1 MSLNLRNRF
10 LLPTLGAVIVAFTAY
25 LAVSTGEAGRAL
37 NKGMAEQMTQLTSL
51 VQGQLA
57 SWLEDREG
65 DVTRWAELPTVTA
78 ALVTPD
84 SATTA
89 AAGALLRGQS
99 EHAPDYEQL
108 ILVDATGTA
117 VAASADGVVGQIN
130 VKDRQYFQDSLRDRK
145 LTVSAPIA
153 SKVSGNPI
161 IVVCRPVL
169 DAGGSPVGAMLGLVD
184 LAHFATSVVDPIRI
198 GETGYAF
205 VCDRDGTFLAHPKKE
220 MILKQK
226 ITQWDFG
233 QTMIAQGNG
242 LLRYKFNGTMRQA
255 AFTRDEKSGWLVA
268 VGLNTSQV
276 DAAAHRLRNFG
287 IVLTVVAALAV
298 GVILLLVARSVTR
311 PINAIISDLNSGSEQ
326 TTAAAGQ
333 IANASVMLAN
343 QSSEQAAA
351 VEETTASLETM
362 STSVRQTTAA
372 ADNCQ
377 TLMHQSQ
384 DVVTRGL
391 DSMSAMV
398 EAIDAIKTSADQ
410 TARIVKTIDEI
421 AFQTNL
427 LALNA
432 AVEAARAG
440 EAGKGF
446 AVVAEEV
453 RGLAQR
459 AAKAS
464 RETAEL
470 IEQSVSQANRGVQV
484 TAGARAS
491 FQATAENAT
500 RIATQ
505 VDGIAAA
512 ARAQADGIGQI
523 SAAMHQVDGT
533 TQSAAATAEEAASAA
548 EELNAQ
554 SAQLHGVVARLQA
567 LVSGHAA
574 GADYGDDLTDDHLHA
589 LADSGRPRA
598 HRERVA

>member
-1 MSLNLRNRF
+1 MSLNLRDRF
-10 LLPTLGAVIVAFTAY
+10 LLPTLGAVIIAFAAY
-25 LAVSTGEAGRAL
+25 LAISTVEASRAL
-37 NKGMAEQMTQLTSL
+37 NRGVAEEMTQLTSL
-51 VQGQLA
+51 VRTQLG

-65 DVTRWAELPTVTA
+65 DVTRWAELPTITA
-78 ALVTPD
+78 AVAAPD
-84 SATTA
+84 PATLA
-89 AAGALLRGQS
+89 AADVLLRGQK
-99 EHAPDYEQL
+99 EHAQDYEQL
-108 ILVDATGTA
+108 ILVDATGA
-117 VAASADGVVGQIN
+117 AIAASADGIVGQLN
-130 VKDRQYFQDSLRDRK
+130 VKDRQYFQDGMRDRK
-145 LTVSAPIA
+145 LTVSPPLA
-153 SKVSGNPI
+153 SKVSGKPI

-169 DAGGSPVGAMLGLVD
+169 DAGGAAAGAMLGLVD
-184 LAHFATSVVDPIRI
+184 LDHFATAVVDPIRI
-198 GETGYAF
+198 GATGYAY
-205 VCDRDGTFLAHPKKE
+205 VCAGDGTFLAHPKQE

-233 QTMIAQGNG
+233 QRMLAQGNG
-242 LLRYKFNGTMRQA
+242 LLRYRFNGTARQA
-255 AFTRDEKSGWLVA
+255 AFTRDEKTGWLVA
-268 VGLNTSQV
+268 VGLDTAQV

-287 IVLTVVAALAV
+287 LVLTLAAALGV
-298 GVILLLVARSVTR
+298 GVIVLLVARSVTR
-311 PINAIISDLNSGSEQ
+311 PINAIIADLNSGSEQ

-333 IANASVMLAN
+333 IANASVMLAD

-351 VEETTASLETM
+351 VQETTASLETM
-362 STSVRQTTAA
+362 SATVRQTTTA
-372 ADNCQ
+372 ADSCQ
-377 TLMHQSQ
+377 ALMLESQ
-384 DVVTRGL
+384 DVVSRGL
-391 DSMSAMV
+391 DSMGAMV
-398 EAIDAIKTSADQ
+398 EAIDNIKTSADQ

-491 FQATAENAT
+491 FQATADNAT
-500 RIATQ
+500 RVAGQ
-505 VDGIAAA
+505 VDGIASA

-523 SAAMHQVDGT
+523 GAAMQQVDAA
-533 TQSAAATAEEAASAA
+533 TQGAAATAEEAASAA

-554 SAQLHGVVARLQA
+554 SVQLHDVVGRL
-567 LVSGHAA
+567 
-574 GADYGDDLTDDHLHA
+574 
-589 LADSGRPRA
+589 
-598 HRERVA
+598 